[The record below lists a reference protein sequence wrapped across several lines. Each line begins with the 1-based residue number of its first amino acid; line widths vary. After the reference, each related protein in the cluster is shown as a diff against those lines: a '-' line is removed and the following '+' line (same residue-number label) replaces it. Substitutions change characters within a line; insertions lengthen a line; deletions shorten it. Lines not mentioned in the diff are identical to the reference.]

1 MSNLEQMEIGM
12 EYALTDVGGRE
23 VGRVL
28 VVPSPDGAFDRV
40 ELWAHDPVFTR
51 GGTYTFKPSARSLQG
66 PFEAQRDAYRAEQAS
81 KRAGWLWVEAW
92 CTPPKKL

>member
-12 EYALTDVGGRE
+12 EYTLTDVGARE

-28 VVPSPDGAFDRV
+28 VVPSPDPAFDRV
-40 ELWAHDPVFTR
+40 ELWAHDPKFTL
-51 GGTYTFKPSARSLQG
+51 GGTYTFKRSARTLQG
-66 PFEAQRDAYRAEQAS
+66 PFEAQRDVYRDEQAS

-92 CTPPKKL
+92 CTPPQKL